1 MKVNSVF
8 VFLILFS
15 TYLFCGDIPDR
26 IEKLEQR
33 MNSSETFLNDS
44 EKSKLLQEVEQLKRD
59 LKKRVS
65 SSDDESD
72 FLNLN
77 QRLDILLGLISQ
89 MQIDTLYTLVFADG
103 AEKKIKEIAL
113 KKSETLKNLI
123 EGVSAQEDSQ
133 IDLQRIDKE
142 TGERIVQ
149 LLEIIVANPDS
160 LLAKLKEYNLQIPD
174 LLNLIKAAHYLDI
187 RVLEDALIQFCNSK
201 YATDEDFN
209 IFLLQSLKVDIPENF
224 LVSMLKAMRAPFEL
238 LNQDSR
244 YLDVSMSAD
253 GNTIVAMG
261 VDNHIYI
268 FDRAGK
274 QIGSDTTRKYWN
286 VSISADGNTIVARG
300 FYDSYI
306 YIFDRDG
313 NEIGSDT
320 TRKYS
325 SISISAD
332 GNTIVAAG
340 VDNHIYIFDRAAGN
354 KIGSDT
360 TRRYLDV
367 SISADGNTIVAMGV
381 DRYIYILSYIIISID
396 YLENLLKKAEF
407 KEVETELKSL
417 IEQLKVKPMDL

>member
-1 MKVNSVF
+1 MKANSVF

-224 LVSMLKAMRAPFEL
+224 LVSMLKARSTL
-238 LNQDSR
+238 VQLNK
-244 YLDVSMSAD
+244 
-253 GNTIVAMG
+253 
-261 VDNHIYI
+261 
-268 FDRAGK
+268 DR
-274 QIGSDTTRKYWN
+274 SYWDI
-286 VSISADGNTIVARG
+286 SISADGNTIVARG
-300 FYDSYI
+300 YDGY
-306 YIFDRDG
+306 
-313 NEIGSDT
+313 
-320 TRKYS
+320 
-325 SISISAD
+325 
-332 GNTIVAAG
+332 
-340 VDNHIYIFDRAAGN
+340 IYIFDRAAGN

-367 SISADGNTIVAMGV
+367 SISADGNTIVARGYDRYIYIFDRAGKQIGSNTDRRYSSISISADGNTIVAMGV